1 MRNHATCLNIEFI
14 ALLLRQ
20 YQNLPLK
27 LLDRTRWFV
36 NERQS
41 STANSAPLV
50 ILKCIFV
57 TLVDTRNKRL
67 VQNQSQGHERVLL
80 KFNPKSDQNIFSSNN
95 INAMSIKQLMRMW
108 KIIKCKYCLDIPA
121 EF

>member
-14 ALLLRQ
+14 ALLLGQ

-41 STANSAPLV
+41 STAKSAPLV

-67 VQNQSQGHERVLL
+67 VQNQSQGHDRVLL
-80 KFNPKSDQNIFSSNN
+80 KFNPKGDQNIFSPNN
-95 INAMSIKQLMRMW
+95 INAMSIKQLMRM
-108 KIIKCKYCLDIPA
+108 
-121 EF
+121 